1 MKDKMGKHENSGA
14 SCFIPLGWRM
24 GQKAP
29 NRLGGGQVLASYQNV
44 GDIGRGEVS
53 SSGSQSSCESHSVSE
68 DGPWALVQG
77 DLAEAT
83 HPRRRASCC
92 GTRRHGLPA
101 GHHPSPCQAGPLTRT
116 SRRHRKCLRRGRNPG
131 APV

>member
-1 MKDKMGKHENSGA
+1 MGKHEDSGA

-29 NRLGGGQVLASYQNV
+29 NRLGGEQVLASYQNV

-53 SSGSQSSCESHSVSE
+53 SPGSQSSCESHSVSE
-68 DGPWALVQG
+68 DGPRALVQG
-77 DLAEAT
+77 ELAEAT

-92 GTRRHGLPA
+92 GTSWPGLPGGTTLLPA
-101 GHHPSPCQAGPLTRT
+101 
-116 SRRHRKCLRRGRNPG
+116 RRGL
-131 APV
+131 